1 MNQFTESHLKAWRK
15 DYSDLINNK
24 RFKLSDENVWMLGKT
39 DAIICFF
46 LDEEIAYICYSKS
59 IYQSLKD
66 ILNTK
71 RNNELIKL
79 IMIHDL
85 GIPEN
90 KINQKKMSLSIT
102 NKIKKIINNFE
113 FSLIKINSKYID
125 DITSAFGVIAD
136 PTYNG
141 HTSRLTKTLDDL
153 PEKKTDL

>member
-15 DYSDLINNK
+15 DYLDLINNK
-24 RFKLSDENVWMLGKT
+24 RFKLSNENVWMLGKT

-66 ILNTK
+66 ILSTK

-85 GIPEN
+85 GISEN

-113 FSLIKINSKYID
+113 FSLIKISSKYID
-125 DITSAFGVIAD
+125 DITSAFIVIAD

-141 HTSRLTKTLDDL
+141 HTSRLNKTLDDL

>member
-90 KINQKKMSLSIT
+90 KINQKKCL
-102 NKIKKIINNFE
+102 
-113 FSLIKINSKYID
+113 YQ
-125 DITSAFGVIAD
+125 
-136 PTYNG
+136 
-141 HTSRLTKTLDDL
+141 
-153 PEKKTDL
+153 

>member
-24 RFKLSDENVWMLGKT
+24 RFKLSNENVWMLGKT

-66 ILNTK
+66 ILSTK

-85 GIPEN
+85 GISEN

-113 FSLIKINSKYID
+113 FSLIKISSKYID
-125 DITSAFGVIAD
+125 DITSAFIVIAD

-141 HTSRLTKTLDDL
+141 HTSRLNKTLDDL

>member
-66 ILNTK
+66 ILSTK

-85 GIPEN
+85 GISEN

-113 FSLIKINSKYID
+113 FSLIKISSKYID
-125 DITSAFGVIAD
+125 DITSAFIVIAD

-141 HTSRLTKTLDDL
+141 HTSRLNKTLDDL

>member
-125 DITSAFGVIAD
+125 DITSAFVVIAD

-141 HTSRLTKTLDDL
+141 HTSRLNKTLDDL